1 MDRITHF
8 RGVLPPEGPLIG
20 SRVYTPPP
28 SKASPGGLI
37 LNALGP
43 LRGELDAALA
53 CGDQETALRLAYAA
67 LSEVADA
74 LATHRGDL
82 IQAWQVRIHAL
93 LVELESLPL
102 APQSDGTL
110 AEQGTEV
117 RVAYRNWAVD
127 RAEAAAWAQNL
138 TERFQALCP
147 GPWRVLPAVTAAT
160 AQPTASHDGVWG
172 IGR

>member
-1 MDRITHF
+1 MDGITHF
-8 RGVLPPEGPLIG
+8 RGVLPPERPVGG
-20 SRVYTPPP
+20 SRAYTPPP

-53 CGDQETALRLAYAA
+53 RGDQETALRLAYAA

-74 LATHRGDL
+74 LAAHRGDL

-117 RVAYRNWAVD
+117 RIAYRNWAVD

-138 TERFQALCP
+138 AERFQALYP
-147 GPWRVLPAVTAAT
+147 GAWRVLPAVTATA
-160 AQPTASHDGVWG
+160 AQPKAPYDRGWG
-172 IGR
+172 AGS